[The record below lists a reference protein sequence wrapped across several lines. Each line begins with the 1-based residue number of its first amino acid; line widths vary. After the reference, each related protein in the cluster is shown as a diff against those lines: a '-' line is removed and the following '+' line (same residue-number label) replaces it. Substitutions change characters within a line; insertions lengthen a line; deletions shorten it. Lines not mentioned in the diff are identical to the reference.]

1 MSTDAKSDVNTND
14 RAPMSDAE
22 MRAAVENANPDD
34 GTTKLVEV
42 TDVHTG
48 EPCGDPEF
56 VAAVSKALH
65 KVTGVEHDVALAPKA
80 EDGQG
85 GDLDPATAK
94 RALDFNE
101 VVAAAA
107 DEERKKGGPDPEAL
121 AAALTK
127 LKHAITEDCFDTDTD
142 NNKPHAMNIAGDFEV
157 TALHT
162 AAGGGAKEVLA
173 LLLGYKPH
181 LTKPD
186 LSKKN
191 CFGQTPLMRLCKYYG
206 DGPNLKACVELI
218 LDACVGHAVPD
229 PTLPFSLDELA
240 KMRADGEPVHEKLR
254 VAYKNGE
261 GAAEKR
267 PAAAVVVH
275 NDDDGAPEK
284 RQKA

>member
-1 MSTDAKSDVNTND
+1 MSTDANSEVRTSNK
-14 RAPMSDAE
+14 APMSDETAKS
-22 MRAAVENANPDD
+22 DD
-34 GTTKLVEV
+34 GTIKLVDV

-56 VAAVSKALH
+56 VEAVSKALH
-65 KVTGVEHDVALAPKA
+65 KATGVEHDVALAPKA
-80 EDGQG
+80 GDEDDGD
-85 GDLDPATAK
+85 DLDPATAK
-94 RALDFNE
+94 RALDFNAL
-101 VVAAAA
+101 VDAAS

-121 AAALTK
+121 EAALAK
-127 LKHAITEDCFDTDTD
+127 LKQAISDDADDKT
-142 NNKPHAMNIAGDFEV
+142 KVHAMNIAGNFEV

-162 AAGGGAKEVLA
+162 AAGAGAKEVLA
-173 LLLGYKPH
+173 VLLGHKPH

-206 DGPNLKACVELI
+206 DRPNLKACVELV
-218 LDACVGHAVPD
+218 LDACADHAVPD
-229 PTLPFSLDELA
+229 PTLPFTLEELA

-254 VAYKNGE
+254 MAYRNGE
-261 GAAEKR
+261 SAAEKR

-275 NDDDGAPEK
+275 DGDDGAPDK